1 MTFLQK
7 IFGDPNARTLS
18 KIQPI
23 VDTINSLEESYKAKS
38 DDEIREEITQ
48 IKSDIQEK
56 GTGLDEVLP
65 QVFALVREASRRTL
79 GQRHFDVQL
88 IGGIVLHQG
97 KIAEMRTGEGKTLV
111 ATLPTVLNAL
121 TGRGVHV
128 VTVND
133 YLAKR
138 DAVWMGQIYNFLGL
152 SLGVVTAE
160 GSYLYR
166 EVPAE
171 DKDRDEKGS
180 YEVEAEFLTPVSRK
194 EAYEADITYG
204 TNNEFGFDYLRDNM
218 ATSKSNMVQREYS
231 FAIVDEVDSVLID
244 EARTPL
250 IISMPDTESPALY
263 KTFSSIVPTL
273 KPEVDYTVDEKMRTV
288 NITESGIDKVEKALN
303 ISNIYEEKGIAF
315 VHHLEQA
322 LKAQALFH
330 LDKEYVVKDGEIII
344 VDQFTGRLTPGRRY
358 SEGLHQAIEAKEGV
372 NIQQESKTL
381 ASITLQNYFRMYD
394 KLAGMTGTAVTS
406 AEEFHKVYDL
416 DVVIM
421 PTNREIKRIDLPDVV
436 YKNEKAKFKAIAQKV
451 KEVSQK
457 GQPVLLGTAS
467 IEKSEALGKVFD
479 KFNFK
484 YTILNAKQHEA
495 EGLIIADAGKK
506 GAITIATNMAGRGVD
521 IKLGGANA
529 TEEEKNEILSLGGLY
544 VIGTERHE
552 ARRIDNQLRGRSGR
566 QGEPGIT
573 QFYLSLDDEIM
584 RIFGGERIKS
594 LMERFNFPEDEPI
607 ENMLIAK
614 SIEGAQTKIEGF
626 HFDSRKHLLEY
637 DDVLNKQREIV
648 YRKRRNILMKKTD
661 IKSQTTD
668 LIKESVYKI
677 VSFYTASES
686 TREWDLNAIKED
698 INGLVGSKLDF
709 SSNLEAI
716 RDQEGTMDGK
726 KEAITTN
733 LVQMIEN
740 ILTNRFASVSDEQYQ
755 SIMNS
760 VYIQTLDNLWMDH
773 LEIIDYLKTG
783 IRLRGYAQRDPLI
796 EYKNEA
802 FMLFEKLLTSIQ
814 TNYINTILRV
824 EPTLSTKTVEQP
836 QNILTGEMVT
846 RVGRN
851 DPCPCGSGK
860 KYKKCHGK

>member
-7 IFGDPNARTLS
+7 IFGDPNAKTLS

-23 VDTINSLEESYKAKS
+23 VEQINSLENTYKDKS
-38 DDEIREEITQ
+38 DEDIRAEITRL
-48 IKSDIQEK
+48 KSEVQEK
-56 GTGLDEVLP
+56 GIPLNEVLAP
-65 QVFALVREASRRTL
+65 TFALVREASRRTL

-152 SLGVVTAE
+152 SLGIVTGE
-160 GSYLYR
+160 GAYLYT

-171 DKDRDEKGS
+171 DKERDEKGS
-180 YEVEAEFLTPVSRK
+180 YEVEQEFLIEVSRK
-194 EAYEADITYG
+194 EAYAADITYG

-218 ATSKSNMVQREYS
+218 ATSKESMVQREYY

-250 IISMPDTESPALY
+250 IISAPDVESPALY
-263 KTFSSIVPTL
+263 KTFASLVPTL
-273 KPEVDYTVDEKMRTV
+273 KPEKDYTVDEKMRTV
-288 NITESGIDKVEKALN
+288 NITESGIDKVEKSLN
-303 ISNIYEEKGIAF
+303 ITNIYEEKGLAF

-330 LDKEYVVKDGEIII
+330 LDKEYVVKNGEIII
-344 VDQFTGRLTPGRRY
+344 VDQFTGRMTPGRRY
-358 SEGLHQAIEAKEGV
+358 SEGLHQALEAKEGV
-372 NIQQESKTL
+372 TIQQESKTL
-381 ASITLQNYFRMYD
+381 ATITLQNYFRMYD

-406 AEEFHKVYDL
+406 AEELHKVYKL

-421 PTNREIKRIDLPDVV
+421 PTNKEIKRQDLPDVV
-436 YKNEKAKFKAIAQKV
+436 YKNEKAKFTAIAKKV
-451 KEVSQK
+451 KEVSEL

-467 IEKSEALGKVFD
+467 IEKSEELGKVFD
-479 KFNFK
+479 KFKLK

-529 TEEEKNEILSLGGLY
+529 TEEEKQAVLELGGLY
-544 VIGTERHE
+544 VIGSERHE

-566 QGEPGIT
+566 QGEAGIT

-607 ENMLIAK
+607 ENVLIAK

-637 DDVLNKQREIV
+637 DDVINKQREII
-648 YRKRRNILMKKTD
+648 YKKRRDILLNQID
-661 IKSQTTD
+661 IKLQTSE
-668 LIKESVYKI
+668 LIRENIYKI
-677 VSFYTASES
+677 VSFYTTIES
-686 TREWDLNAIKED
+686 TREWDLKSIGED
-698 INGLVGSKLDF
+698 IQGLIGNTIDF
-709 SSNLEAI
+709 NSTLENI
-716 RDQEGTMDGK
+716 RDQEGTIETK
-726 KEAITTN
+726 KQAIIDT
-733 LVQMIEN
+733 LVQTVEG
-740 ILTNRFASVSDEQYQ
+740 ILAKRFETVTDEQYQ
-755 SIMNS
+755 GVLSS
-760 VYIQTLDNLWMDH
+760 VYIQTIDNLWMEH
-773 LEIIDYLKTG
+773 LEVIDYLKTG

-802 FMLFEKLLTSIQ
+802 FMLFEKLLTSIRD
-814 TNYINTILRV
+814 NYINTILRI
-824 EPTLSTKTVEQP
+824 EPTPQIA
-836 QNILTGEMVT
+836 QNITIPSPMGESVP

-851 DPCPCGSGK
+851 DLCPCGSGK

>member
-7 IFGDPNARTLS
+7 IFGDPNAKTLS

-23 VDTINSLEESYKAKS
+23 VDQINSLENTYKDKS
-38 DDEIREEITQ
+38 DEEIRAEITRL
-48 IKSDIQEK
+48 KSEVQEK
-56 GTGLDEVLP
+56 GIHLDEVLAP
-65 QVFALVREASRRTL
+65 TFALVREASRRTL

-138 DAVWMGQIYNFLGL
+138 DAVWMGQIYHFLGL
-152 SLGVVTAE
+152 SLGIVTGE
-160 GSYLYR
+160 GAYLYT
-166 EVPAE
+166 EVPSE
-171 DKDRDEKGS
+171 DKERDEKGS
-180 YEVEAEFLTPVSRK
+180 YEVGQEFLIKVGRK
-194 EAYEADITYG
+194 EAYAADITYG

-218 ATSKSNMVQREYS
+218 STSEANMVQREYY

-250 IISMPDTESPALY
+250 IISAPDAESPALY
-263 KTFSSIVPTL
+263 KTFASLVPNL
-273 KPEVDYTVDEKMRTV
+273 KPEKDYTVDEKMRTV
-288 NITESGIDKVEKALN
+288 NITESGIDKVEKSLN
-303 ISNIYEEKGIAF
+303 ITNIYEEKGLAF

-344 VDQFTGRLTPGRRY
+344 VDQFTGRMTPGRRY
-358 SEGLHQAIEAKEGV
+358 SEGLHQALEAKEGV
-372 NIQQESKTL
+372 AIQQESKTL
-381 ASITLQNYFRMYD
+381 ATITLQNYFRMYD

-406 AEEFHKVYDL
+406 AEELHKVYKL

-421 PTNREIKRIDLPDVV
+421 PTNKEIKRQDLADVV
-436 YKNEKAKFKAIAQKV
+436 YKNEKAKFTAIAKKV
-451 KEVSQK
+451 KEVSEL

-467 IEKSEALGKVFD
+467 IEKSEELGKVFD
-479 KFNFK
+479 KFKLK

-529 TEEEKNEILSLGGLY
+529 TEEQKQEVLELGGLY
-544 VIGTERHE
+544 VIGSERHE

-566 QGEPGIT
+566 QGEAGIT

-607 ENMLIAK
+607 ENVLIAK

-637 DDVLNKQREIV
+637 DDVINKQREII
-648 YRKRRNILMKKTD
+648 YKKRRDILLNQID
-661 IKSQTTD
+661 IKSQTSE
-668 LIKESVYKI
+668 LIRENIYRI
-677 VSFYTASES
+677 VSFYTTIES
-686 TREWDLNAIKED
+686 TREWDLKSIGED
-698 INGLVGSKLDF
+698 IQGLIGNTIDF
-709 SSNLEAI
+709 NSTLENI
-716 RDQEGTMDGK
+716 RDQEGTIETK
-726 KEAITTN
+726 K
-733 LVQMIEN
+733 QSMIETLVEIIEG
-740 ILTNRFASVSDEQYQ
+740 ILSKRFESVTDEQYQ
-755 SIMNS
+755 GVLNS
-760 VYIQTLDNLWMDH
+760 VYIQTIDNLWMEH
-773 LEIIDYLKTG
+773 LEVIDYLKTG

-802 FMLFEKLLTSIQ
+802 FMLFEKLLTSIRD
-814 TNYINTILRV
+814 NYINTILRI
-824 EPTLSTKTVEQP
+824 EPTPQIA
-836 QNILTGEMVT
+836 QNITVPSPIGESVP

>member
-38 DDEIREEITQ
+38 DEEIRAEITQ
-48 IKSDIQEK
+48 IKTDIQEK
-56 GTGLDEVLP
+56 GTSLDEVLP

-152 SLGVVTAE
+152 SLGIVTAE
-160 GSYLYR
+160 GSYLYK

-171 DKDRDEKGS
+171 DKDRDDKGS
-180 YEVEAEFLTPVSRK
+180 YEVEAEFLTSVSRK

-218 ATSKSNMVQREYS
+218 ATSKANMVQREYY
-231 FAIVDEVDSVLID
+231 FTIVDEVDSVLID

-263 KTFSSIVPTL
+263 KTFASIVPTL
-273 KPEVDYTVDEKMRTV
+273 KPETDYTVDEKMRTV
-288 NITESGIDKVEKALN
+288 NITESGIDKVEKSLN
-303 ISNIYEEKGIAF
+303 INNIYEEKGIAF

-372 NIQQESKTL
+372 AIQQESKTL

-406 AEEFHKVYDL
+406 AEEFHKVYKL

-451 KEVSQK
+451 KETSQK

-479 KFNFK
+479 KLKLK

-544 VIGTERHE
+544 VIGSERHE

-566 QGEPGIT
+566 QGEPGMT

-584 RIFGGERIKS
+584 RIFGGDRIKS

-607 ENMLIAK
+607 ENVLIAK

-637 DDVLNKQREIV
+637 DDVLNKQREII
-648 YRKRRNILMKKTD
+648 YRKRRDIILQKTD
-661 IKSQTTD
+661 LKTHTSD

-677 VSFYTASES
+677 VSFYTAIES
-686 TREWDLNAIKED
+686 PREWDLKAIKED
-698 INGLVGSKLDF
+698 IIGLIGAKIDFGSNIE
-709 SSNLEAI
+709 SI
-716 RDQEGTMDGK
+716 RDQDGTIESK
-726 KEAITTN
+726 REAITEI
-733 LVQMIEN
+733 LVKTIED
-740 ILTNRFASVSDEQYQ
+740 ILSHRFKSVSDEQYQ
-755 SIMNS
+755 SIMGS

-814 TNYINTILRV
+814 NNYINTILRV
-824 EPTLSTKTVEQP
+824 EPTLNTQAIEAQSKLQD
-836 QNILTGEMVT
+836 QNISKA
-846 RVGRN
+846 GRN

>member
-7 IFGDPNARTLS
+7 IFGDPNAKTLS

-23 VDTINSLEESYKAKS
+23 VEQINSLENTYKDKS
-38 DDEIREEITQ
+38 DEEIRVEITRL
-48 IKSDIQEK
+48 KSEVQDK
-56 GTGLDEVLP
+56 GVGLDEVIAP
-65 QVFALVREASRRTL
+65 TFALVREASRRTL

-152 SLGVVTAE
+152 SLGIVTGE
-160 GSYLYR
+160 GAYLYT

-171 DKDRDEKGS
+171 DKERDEKGS
-180 YEVEAEFLTPVSRK
+180 YEVEQEFLIEVSRK
-194 EAYEADITYG
+194 EAYAADITYG

-218 ATSKSNMVQREYS
+218 ATSKESMVQREYY

-250 IISMPDTESPALY
+250 IISAPDVESPALY
-263 KTFSSIVPTL
+263 KTFASLVPTL
-273 KPEVDYTVDEKMRTV
+273 KPEKDYTVDEKMRTV
-288 NITESGIDKVEKALN
+288 NITESGIDKVEKSLN
-303 ISNIYEEKGIAF
+303 ITNIYEEKGLAF

-344 VDQFTGRLTPGRRY
+344 VDQFTGRMTPGRRY
-358 SEGLHQAIEAKEGV
+358 SEGLHQALEAKEGV
-372 NIQQESKTL
+372 AIQQESKTL
-381 ASITLQNYFRMYD
+381 ATITLQNYFRMYD

-406 AEEFHKVYDL
+406 AEELHKVYKL

-421 PTNREIKRIDLPDVV
+421 PTNKEIKRQDLADVV
-436 YKNEKAKFKAIAQKV
+436 YKNEKAKFTAIAKKV
-451 KEVSQK
+451 KEVSEL

-467 IEKSEALGKVFD
+467 IEKSEELGKVFD
-479 KFNFK
+479 KFKLK

-529 TEEEKNEILSLGGLY
+529 TEEQKQEILELGGLY
-544 VIGTERHE
+544 VIGSERHE

-566 QGEPGIT
+566 QGEAGIT

-584 RIFGGERIKS
+584 RIFGGDRIKS

-607 ENMLIAK
+607 ENVLIAK

-637 DDVLNKQREIV
+637 DDVINKQREII
-648 YRKRRNILMKKTD
+648 YKKRRDILLNKID
-661 IKSQTTD
+661 IKSQTSE
-668 LIKESVYKI
+668 LIQENIYKI
-677 VSFYTASES
+677 VSFYTTIES
-686 TREWDLNAIKED
+686 TREWDLKSIVED
-698 INGLVGSKLDF
+698 IQGLIGNTIDF
-709 SSNLEAI
+709 NSTLENI
-716 RDQEGTMDGK
+716 RDQEGTIETK
-726 KEAITTN
+726 K
-733 LVQMIEN
+733 QSMIETLVEIIEG
-740 ILTNRFASVSDEQYQ
+740 ILAKRFESVTDEQYQ
-755 SIMNS
+755 GVLNS
-760 VYIQTLDNLWMDH
+760 VYIQTIDNLWMEH
-773 LEIIDYLKTG
+773 LEVIDYLKTG

-802 FMLFEKLLTSIQ
+802 FMLFEKLLTSIRD
-814 TNYINTILRV
+814 NYINTILRI
-824 EPTLSTKTVEQP
+824 EPTPQIA
-836 QNILTGEMVT
+836 QNIIAPNPMGESLP

-851 DPCPCGSGK
+851 DLCPCGSGK

>member
-38 DDEIREEITQ
+38 DEEIRADITK
-48 IKSDIQEK
+48 IKTDIQEK
-56 GTGLDEVLP
+56 ETSLDEVLP

-152 SLGVVTAE
+152 SLGIVTAE
-160 GSYLYR
+160 GSYLYK

-171 DKDRDEKGS
+171 DKDRDDKGS
-180 YEVEAEFLTPVSRK
+180 YEVEAEFLTSVSRK

-218 ATSKSNMVQREYS
+218 ATSKANMVQREYY
-231 FAIVDEVDSVLID
+231 FTIVDEVDSVLID

-263 KTFSSIVPTL
+263 KTFASIVPTL
-273 KPEVDYTVDEKMRTV
+273 KPETDYTVDEKMRTV
-288 NITESGIDKVEKALN
+288 NITESGIDKVEKSLN
-303 ISNIYEEKGIAF
+303 INNIYEEKGIAF

-372 NIQQESKTL
+372 AIQQESKTL

-406 AEEFHKVYDL
+406 AEEFHKVYKL

-451 KEVSQK
+451 KETSQK

-479 KFNFK
+479 KLKLK

-544 VIGTERHE
+544 VIGSERHE

-566 QGEPGIT
+566 QGEPGMT

-584 RIFGGERIKS
+584 RIFGGDRIKS

-607 ENMLIAK
+607 ENVLIAK

-637 DDVLNKQREIV
+637 DDVLNKQREII
-648 YRKRRNILMKKTD
+648 YRKRRDIILQKTD
-661 IKSQTTD
+661 LKTHTSD

-677 VSFYTASES
+677 VSFYTAIES
-686 TREWDLNAIKED
+686 PREWDLKAIKED
-698 INGLVGSKLDF
+698 IIGLIGAKIDF
-709 SSNLEAI
+709 RSNIENI
-716 RDQEGTMDGK
+716 RDQDGTIESK
-726 KEAITTN
+726 REAITAV
-733 LVQMIEN
+733 LVKTIED
-740 ILTNRFASVSDEQYQ
+740 ILSHRFKSVSDEQYQ
-755 SIMNS
+755 SIMGS

-814 TNYINTILRV
+814 NNYINTILRV
-824 EPTLSTKTVEQP
+824 EPTLNTQAIEAQSKLQD
-836 QNILTGEMVT
+836 QNISKA
-846 RVGRN
+846 GRN

>member
-7 IFGDPNARTLS
+7 IFGDPNSKTLS
-18 KIQPI
+18 KIQPF
-23 VDTINSLEESYKAKS
+23 VDTINSLEETYKAKS
-38 DDEIREEITQ
+38 DKELKSEITQ
-48 IKSDIQEK
+48 IKSDVQEK
-56 GTGLDEVLP
+56 GTNLDEVLP
-65 QVFALVREASRRTL
+65 QVFAIVREASRRTL

-152 SLGVVTAE
+152 SLGIVTGE
-160 GSYLYR
+160 GSYLYK
-166 EVPAE
+166 EVPEE
-171 DKDRDEKGS
+171 DKERDEKGS
-180 YEVEAEFLTPVSRK
+180 YEVEAEFLTSVSRK

-218 ATSKSNMVQREYS
+218 ATSKDRMVQREYYFS
-231 FAIVDEVDSVLID
+231 IVDEVDSVLID

-263 KTFSSIVPTL
+263 KTFASIIPTL
-273 KPEVDYTVDEKMRTV
+273 KAETDYTVDEKMRTV

-303 ISNIYEEKGIAF
+303 INNIYEEKGIAF

-372 NIQQESKTL
+372 TVQQESKTL

-421 PTNREIKRIDLPDVV
+421 PTNREIKRIDLADVV

-451 KEVSQK
+451 KELSQK

-467 IEKSEALGKVFD
+467 IEKSEALGQVFD
-479 KFNFK
+479 KFGLQ

-521 IKLGGANA
+521 IKLGGATA
-529 TEEEKNEILSLGGLY
+529 TEEEKQEILELGGLY
-544 VIGTERHE
+544 VIGSERHE

-566 QGEPGIT
+566 QGEIGTT

-584 RIFGGERIKS
+584 RIFGGERIKA

-607 ENMLIAK
+607 ENVLIAK

-648 YRKRRNILMKKTD
+648 YRKRRDILLQKID
-661 IKSQTTD
+661 LQEQTTD
-668 LIKESVYKI
+668 LIKENVYKV
-677 VSFYTASES
+677 VSFYTTSES
-686 TREWDLNAIKED
+686 TREWDLKAIKED
-698 INGLVGSKLDF
+698 INGLIGSKLDF
-709 SSNLEAI
+709 GNNLENI
-716 RDQEGTMDGK
+716 RDQEGTIDSK
-726 KEAITTN
+726 KEAITDY
-733 LVQMIEN
+733 LVKTIED
-740 ILTNRFASVSDEQYQ
+740 ILQNRFSSISEEQLQ
-755 SIMNS
+755 AIMNS

-802 FMLFEKLLTSIQ
+802 FMLFEKLLSSIQ

-824 EPTLSTKTVEQP
+824 EPTLNTQLEQP
-836 QNILTGEMVT
+836 QNMISGETIT

>member
-7 IFGDPNARTLS
+7 IFGDPNAKTLS

-23 VDTINSLEESYKAKS
+23 VEQINALENTYKDKS
-38 DDEIREEITQ
+38 DEDIRAEITRL
-48 IKSDIQEK
+48 KSKVQDK
-56 GTGLDEVLP
+56 GISLDEVLAP
-65 QVFALVREASRRTL
+65 TFALVREASRRTL

-152 SLGVVTAE
+152 SLGIVTGE
-160 GSYLYR
+160 GAYLYT
-166 EVPAE
+166 EFPAE
-171 DKDRDEKGS
+171 DKERDEKGS
-180 YEVEAEFLTPVSRK
+180 YEVEQEFLIEVSRK
-194 EAYEADITYG
+194 EAYAADITYG

-218 ATSKSNMVQREYS
+218 ATSKESMVQREYY

-250 IISMPDTESPALY
+250 IISAPDVESPALY
-263 KTFSSIVPTL
+263 KTFASLVPTL
-273 KPEVDYTVDEKMRTV
+273 KPEKDYTVDEKMRTV
-288 NITESGIDKVEKALN
+288 NITESGIDKVEKSLN
-303 ISNIYEEKGIAF
+303 ITNIYEEKGLAF

-330 LDKEYVVKDGEIII
+330 LDKEYVVKNGEIII
-344 VDQFTGRLTPGRRY
+344 VDQFTGRMTPGRRY
-358 SEGLHQAIEAKEGV
+358 SEGLHQALEAKEGV
-372 NIQQESKTL
+372 TIQQESKTL
-381 ASITLQNYFRMYD
+381 ATITLQNYFRMYD

-406 AEEFHKVYDL
+406 AEELHKVYKL

-421 PTNREIKRIDLPDVV
+421 PTNKEIKRQDLPDVV
-436 YKNEKAKFKAIAQKV
+436 YKNEKAKFTAIAKKV
-451 KEVSQK
+451 KEVSEL

-467 IEKSEALGKVFD
+467 IEKSEELGKVFD
-479 KFNFK
+479 KFKLK

-529 TEEEKNEILSLGGLY
+529 TEEEKQAVLELGGLY
-544 VIGTERHE
+544 VIGSERHE

-566 QGEPGIT
+566 QGEAGIT

-607 ENMLIAK
+607 ENVLIAK

-637 DDVLNKQREIV
+637 DDVINKQREII
-648 YRKRRNILMKKTD
+648 YKKRRDILLNQID
-661 IKSQTTD
+661 IKLQTSE
-668 LIKESVYKI
+668 LIRENIYKI
-677 VSFYTASES
+677 VSFYTTIES
-686 TREWDLNAIKED
+686 TREWDLKSIGED
-698 INGLVGSKLDF
+698 IQGLIGNTIDF
-709 SSNLEAI
+709 NSTLENI
-716 RDQEGTMDGK
+716 RDQEGTIETK
-726 KEAITTN
+726 KQAIIDT
-733 LVQMIEN
+733 LVQTVEG
-740 ILTNRFASVSDEQYQ
+740 ILAKRFETVTDEQYQ
-755 SIMNS
+755 GVLSS
-760 VYIQTLDNLWMDH
+760 VYIQTIDNLWMEH
-773 LEIIDYLKTG
+773 LEVIDYLKTG

-802 FMLFEKLLTSIQ
+802 FMLFEKLLTSIRD
-814 TNYINTILRV
+814 NYINTILRI
-824 EPTLSTKTVEQP
+824 EPTPQIA
-836 QNILTGEMVT
+836 QNITIPSPMGESVP

-851 DPCPCGSGK
+851 DLCPCGSGK

>member
-7 IFGDPNARTLS
+7 IFGDPNAKTLS

-23 VDTINSLEESYKAKS
+23 VDNINSLEDNYKSKS
-38 DDEIREEITQ
+38 DDEIRSEISK
-48 IKSDIQEK
+48 IKLDIQENS
-56 GTGLDEVLP
+56 TSLDEVLP

-152 SLGVVTAE
+152 SLGIVTAE
-160 GSYLYR
+160 GAYLYQ

-171 DKDRDEKGS
+171 DKERDEKGS
-180 YEVEAEFLTPVSRK
+180 YEIESDFLISVTRK

-218 ATSKSNMVQREYS
+218 ANSKANMVQREYY

-250 IISMPDTESPALY
+250 IISVPDTESPALY
-263 KTFSSIVPTL
+263 KTFASIVPTL
-273 KPEVDYTVDEKMRTV
+273 KPETDYTVDEKMRTV
-288 NITESGIDKVEKALN
+288 NITESGIDKVEKSLN
-303 ISNIYEEKGIAF
+303 ITNIYEEKGIAF

-330 LDKEYVVKDGEIII
+330 IDKEYVVKDGEIII

-372 NIQQESKTL
+372 EIQQESKTL

-406 AEEFHKVYDL
+406 AEEFHKVYNL

-451 KEVSQK
+451 KETSQK

-479 KFNFK
+479 RFGLK

-529 TEEEKNEILSLGGLY
+529 TEEEKNEILNLGGLY
-544 VIGTERHE
+544 VIGSERHE

-584 RIFGGERIKS
+584 RIFGGDRIKS

-607 ENMLIAK
+607 ENVLIAK

-637 DDVLNKQREIV
+637 DDVLNKQREII
-648 YRKRRNILMKKTD
+648 YRKRKDVLLKNIDLKA
-661 IKSQTTD
+661 QTSD
-668 LIKESVYKI
+668 LIKENIYKI
-677 VSFYTASES
+677 VSFYTTIES
-686 TREWDLNAIKED
+686 PREWNLKSIKED
-698 INGLVGSKLDF
+698 IIGLIGVKIDF
-709 SSNLEAI
+709 ASSLENL
-716 RDQEGTMDGK
+716 RDQDGTIDSK
-726 KEAITTN
+726 KEAITEF
-733 LVQMIEN
+733 LVKTIED
-740 ILTNRFASVSDEQYQ
+740 ILANRFNSVSDEQY
-755 SIMNS
+755 SDIMAS
-760 VYIQTLDNLWMDH
+760 VYIQTLDSLWMDH

-783 IRLRGYAQRDPLI
+783 IRLRGYAQRDPLV

-824 EPTLSTKTVEQP
+824 EPTLNVQKAEAQAVLNNSSLQ
-836 QNILTGEMVT
+836 

>member
-7 IFGDPNARTLS
+7 IFGDPNAKTLS

-23 VDTINSLEESYKAKS
+23 VEQINSLENTYKDKS
-38 DDEIREEITQ
+38 DEDIRAEITRL
-48 IKSDIQEK
+48 KSEVQEK
-56 GTGLDEVLP
+56 GIPLNEVLAP
-65 QVFALVREASRRTL
+65 TFALVREASRRTL

-138 DAVWMGQIYNFLGL
+138 DAVWMGQIYHFLGL
-152 SLGVVTAE
+152 SLGIVTGE
-160 GSYLYR
+160 GAYLYT
-166 EVPAE
+166 EVPSE
-171 DKDRDEKGS
+171 DKERDEKGS
-180 YEVEAEFLTPVSRK
+180 YEVEQEFLIEVSRK
-194 EAYEADITYG
+194 EAYAADITYG

-218 ATSKSNMVQREYS
+218 ATSKESMVQREYY

-250 IISMPDTESPALY
+250 IISAPDAESPALY
-263 KTFSSIVPTL
+263 KTFAGIVPTL
-273 KPEVDYTVDEKMRTV
+273 KPEKDYTVDEKMRTV
-288 NITESGIDKVEKALN
+288 NITESGIDKVEKSLN
-303 ISNIYEEKGIAF
+303 ITNIYEEKGLAF

-330 LDKEYVVKDGEIII
+330 LDKEYVVKNGEIII
-344 VDQFTGRLTPGRRY
+344 VDQFTGRMTPGRRY
-358 SEGLHQAIEAKEGV
+358 SEGLHQALEAKEGV
-372 NIQQESKTL
+372 TIQQESKTL
-381 ASITLQNYFRMYD
+381 ATITLQNYFRMYD

-406 AEEFHKVYDL
+406 AEELHKVYNL

-421 PTNREIKRIDLPDVV
+421 PTNKEIKRQDLADVV
-436 YKNEKAKFKAIAQKV
+436 YKNEKAKFTAIAKKV
-451 KEVSQK
+451 KEVSEL

-467 IEKSEALGKVFD
+467 IEKSEELGKIFD
-479 KFNFK
+479 KFKLK

-529 TEEEKNEILSLGGLY
+529 TEEQKQEILELGGLY
-544 VIGTERHE
+544 VIGSERHE

-566 QGEPGIT
+566 QGEAGIT

-584 RIFGGERIKS
+584 RIFGGDRIKS

-607 ENMLIAK
+607 ENVLIAK

-637 DDVLNKQREIV
+637 DDVINKQREII
-648 YRKRRNILMKKTD
+648 YKKRRDILLNQID
-661 IKSQTTD
+661 IKSQTAE
-668 LIKESVYKI
+668 LIRENIYKI
-677 VSFYTASES
+677 VSFYTTIES
-686 TREWDLNAIKED
+686 TREWDLKSIVED
-698 INGLVGSKLDF
+698 IQGLIGNTIDF
-709 SSNLEAI
+709 NSTLENI
-716 RDQEGTMDGK
+716 RDQEGSIETK
-726 KEAITTN
+726 K
-733 LVQMIEN
+733 QSMIETLVEIIEG
-740 ILTNRFASVSDEQYQ
+740 ILAKRFESVTDEQYQ
-755 SIMNS
+755 GVLNS
-760 VYIQTLDNLWMDH
+760 VYIQTIDNLWMEH
-773 LEIIDYLKTG
+773 LEVIDYLKTG

-802 FMLFEKLLTSIQ
+802 FMLFEKLLTSIRD
-814 TNYINTILRV
+814 NYINTILRI
-824 EPTLSTKTVEQP
+824 EPTPQIA
-836 QNILTGEMVT
+836 QNIIAPNPMGESLP

-851 DPCPCGSGK
+851 DLCPCGSGK

>member
-7 IFGDPNARTLS
+7 IFGDPNAKTLS

-23 VDTINSLEESYKAKS
+23 VDQINSLENSYKDKS
-38 DDEIREEITQ
+38 DEDIRAEITRL
-48 IKSDIQEK
+48 KSEVQDK
-56 GTGLDEVLP
+56 GIHLDEVLAP
-65 QVFALVREASRRTL
+65 TFALVREASRRTL

-138 DAVWMGQIYNFLGL
+138 DAVWMGQIYHFLGL
-152 SLGVVTAE
+152 SLGIVTGE
-160 GSYLYR
+160 GAYLYT

-171 DKDRDEKGS
+171 DKERDEKGS
-180 YEVEAEFLTPVSRK
+180 YEVEQEFLIEVSRK
-194 EAYEADITYG
+194 EAYAADITYG

-218 ATSKSNMVQREYS
+218 AISKESMVQREYY

-250 IISMPDTESPALY
+250 IISAPDVESPALY
-263 KTFSSIVPTL
+263 KTFASLVPTL
-273 KPEVDYTVDEKMRTV
+273 KPEKDYTVDEKMRTV
-288 NITESGIDKVEKALN
+288 NITESGIDKVEKSLN
-303 ISNIYEEKGIAF
+303 ITNIYEEKGLAF

-344 VDQFTGRLTPGRRY
+344 VDQFTGRMTPGRRY
-358 SEGLHQAIEAKEGV
+358 SEGLHQALEAKEGV
-372 NIQQESKTL
+372 TIQQESKTL
-381 ASITLQNYFRMYD
+381 ATITLQNYFRMYD

-406 AEEFHKVYDL
+406 AEELHKVYKL

-421 PTNREIKRIDLPDVV
+421 PTNKEIKRQDLADVV
-436 YKNEKAKFKAIAQKV
+436 YKNEKAKFTAIAKKV
-451 KEVSQK
+451 KEVSEL

-467 IEKSEALGKVFD
+467 IEKSEELGRVFD
-479 KFNFK
+479 KFKLK

-495 EGLIIADAGKK
+495 EGLIIADAGKR

-529 TEEEKNEILSLGGLY
+529 TEEQKQEILEFGGLY
-544 VIGTERHE
+544 VIGSERHE

-566 QGEPGIT
+566 QGEAGIT

-584 RIFGGERIKS
+584 RIFGGDRIKS

-607 ENMLIAK
+607 ENVLIAK

-637 DDVLNKQREIV
+637 DDVINKQRGII
-648 YRKRRNILMKKTD
+648 YKKRRDILLNQID
-661 IKSQTTD
+661 IKSQTSE
-668 LIKESVYKI
+668 LIRENIYKI
-677 VSFYTASES
+677 VSFYTTIES
-686 TREWDLNAIKED
+686 TREWDLNAIVED
-698 INGLVGSKLDF
+698 IQGLIGNTIDF
-709 SSNLEAI
+709 NSTLENI
-716 RDQEGTMDGK
+716 RDQEGTIETK
-726 KEAITTN
+726 KQSIIDT
-733 LVQMIEN
+733 LVQTVEG
-740 ILTNRFASVSDEQYQ
+740 ILAKRFETVSDEQYQ
-755 SIMNS
+755 GVLSS
-760 VYIQTLDNLWMDH
+760 VYIQTIDNLWMEH
-773 LEIIDYLKTG
+773 LEVIDYLKTG

-802 FMLFEKLLTSIQ
+802 FMLFEKLLTSIRD
-814 TNYINTILRV
+814 NYINTILRI
-824 EPTLSTKTVEQP
+824 EPTP
-836 QNILTGEMVT
+836 QIAQNMPIPSPMGESVP

-851 DPCPCGSGK
+851 DICPCGSGK

>member
-7 IFGDPNARTLS
+7 IFGDLNAKTLS

-23 VDTINSLEESYKAKS
+23 VEQINSLENSYKDKS
-38 DDEIREEITQ
+38 DEDIRAEITRL
-48 IKSDIQEK
+48 KSEVQEK
-56 GTGLDEVLP
+56 GVGLDEVLAP
-65 QVFALVREASRRTL
+65 TFALVREASRRTL

-152 SLGVVTAE
+152 SLGIVTGE
-160 GSYLYR
+160 GAYLYT
-166 EVPAE
+166 EVPSE
-171 DKDRDEKGS
+171 DKERDEKGS
-180 YEVEAEFLTPVSRK
+180 YEVEQEFLIKVSRK
-194 EAYEADITYG
+194 EAYAADITYG

-218 ATSKSNMVQREYS
+218 ATSKESMVQREYY

-250 IISMPDTESPALY
+250 IISAPDVESPALY
-263 KTFSSIVPTL
+263 KTFASLVPTL
-273 KPEVDYTVDEKMRTV
+273 KPEKDYTVDEKMRTV
-288 NITESGIDKVEKALN
+288 NITESGIDKVEKSLN
-303 ISNIYEEKGIAF
+303 ITNIYEEKGLAF

-344 VDQFTGRLTPGRRY
+344 VDQFTGRMTPGRRY
-358 SEGLHQAIEAKEGV
+358 SEGLHQALEAKEGV
-372 NIQQESKTL
+372 AIQQESKTL
-381 ASITLQNYFRMYD
+381 ATITLQNYFRMYD

-406 AEEFHKVYDL
+406 AEELHKVYNL

-421 PTNREIKRIDLPDVV
+421 PTNKEIKRQDLADVV
-436 YKNEKAKFKAIAQKV
+436 YKNEKAKFTAIAKKV
-451 KEVSQK
+451 KEVSEL

-467 IEKSEALGKVFD
+467 IEKSEELGKVFD
-479 KFNFK
+479 KFKLK

-529 TEEEKNEILSLGGLY
+529 TEEEKQAVLELGGLY
-544 VIGTERHE
+544 VIGSERHE

-566 QGEPGIT
+566 QGEAGIT

-584 RIFGGERIKS
+584 RIFGGDRIKS

-607 ENMLIAK
+607 ENVLIAK

-637 DDVLNKQREIV
+637 DDVINKQREII
-648 YRKRRNILMKKTD
+648 YKKRRDILLNQID
-661 IKSQTTD
+661 IKSQTAE
-668 LIKESVYKI
+668 LIRENIYKI
-677 VSFYTASES
+677 VSFYTTIES
-686 TREWDLNAIKED
+686 TREWDLKSIVED
-698 INGLVGSKLDF
+698 IQGLIGNTIDF
-709 SSNLEAI
+709 NSTLENI
-716 RDQEGTMDGK
+716 RDQEGSIETK
-726 KEAITTN
+726 KQAIIDT
-733 LVQMIEN
+733 LVQTVEG
-740 ILTNRFASVSDEQYQ
+740 ILAKRFESVTDDQYQ
-755 SIMNS
+755 GVLSS
-760 VYIQTLDNLWMDH
+760 VYIQTIDNLWMEH
-773 LEIIDYLKTG
+773 LEVIDYLKTG

-802 FMLFEKLLTSIQ
+802 FMLFEKLLTSIRD
-814 TNYINTILRV
+814 NYINTILRI
-824 EPTLSTKTVEQP
+824 EPTPQIA
-836 QNILTGEMVT
+836 QNIIAPNPMGESLP

-851 DPCPCGSGK
+851 DLCPCGSGK

>member
-7 IFGDPNARTLS
+7 IFGDPNSKTLS

-23 VDTINSLEESYKAKS
+23 VDNINSLEESYKSKS
-38 DDEIREEITQ
+38 DDEIRAEITQ

-56 GTGLDEVLP
+56 GIGLDEFLP

-152 SLGVVTAE
+152 SLGIVTAE
-160 GSYLYR
+160 GAYLYN
-166 EVPAE
+166 EVQAE
-171 DKDRDEKGS
+171 DKERDEKGS
-180 YEVEAEFLTPVSRK
+180 YEIESEFLLSVTRK

-218 ATSKSNMVQREYS
+218 ATSKANMVQREYY

-263 KTFSSIVPTL
+263 KTFAYIVPTL
-273 KPEVDYTVDEKMRTV
+273 KPDTDYTVDEKMRTV
-288 NITESGIDKVEKALN
+288 NITESGIDKVEKSLN
-303 ISNIYEEKGIAF
+303 ITNIYEEKGIAF

-372 NIQQESKTL
+372 EVQQESKTL

-406 AEEFHKVYDL
+406 AEEFHKVYNL

-451 KEVSQK
+451 KETSQK

-479 KFNFK
+479 KFGLK

-529 TEEEKNEILSLGGLY
+529 TEDEKNEILNLGGLY
-544 VIGTERHE
+544 VIGSERHE

-566 QGEPGIT
+566 QGEPGMT

-584 RIFGGERIKS
+584 RIFGGDRIKS

-607 ENMLIAK
+607 ENVLIAK

-637 DDVLNKQREIV
+637 DDVLNKQREII
-648 YRKRRNILMKKTD
+648 YRKRREVMLRNTD
-661 IKSQTTD
+661 LKSQTSD
-668 LIKESVYKI
+668 LVRENIYKI
-677 VSFYTASES
+677 VSFYTTIES
-686 TREWDLNAIKED
+686 PREWDLKSIKED
-698 INGLVGSKLDF
+698 VIGLIGVKIDF
-709 SSNLEAI
+709 ASSLENL
-716 RDQEGTMDGK
+716 RDQDGTIDSK
-726 KEAITTN
+726 KEAITEF
-733 LVQMIEN
+733 LVKTIED
-740 ILTNRFASVSDEQYQ
+740 ILASRFNSVSDEQY
-755 SIMNS
+755 SDIMAS
-760 VYIQTLDNLWMDH
+760 VYIQTLDSLWMDH

-783 IRLRGYAQRDPLI
+783 IRLRGYAQRDPLV

-824 EPTLSTKTVEQP
+824 EPTLNVQKAEAQAVLNNSPVQ
-836 QNILTGEMVT
+836 

-851 DPCPCGSGK
+851 DACPCGSGK

>member
-7 IFGDPNARTLS
+7 IFGDPNAKTLS

-23 VDTINSLEESYKAKS
+23 VDQINSLENTYKDKS
-38 DDEIREEITQ
+38 DEEIRAEITRL
-48 IKSDIQEK
+48 KSEVQDK
-56 GTGLDEVLP
+56 GIHLDEVLAP
-65 QVFALVREASRRTL
+65 TFALVREASRRTL

-152 SLGVVTAE
+152 SLGIVTGE
-160 GSYLYR
+160 GAYLYT

-171 DKDRDEKGS
+171 DKERDEKGS
-180 YEVEAEFLTPVSRK
+180 YEVEQEFLIEVSRK
-194 EAYEADITYG
+194 EAYAADITYG

-218 ATSKSNMVQREYS
+218 ATSKESMVQREYY

-250 IISMPDTESPALY
+250 IISAPDVESPALY
-263 KTFSSIVPTL
+263 KTFASLVPTL
-273 KPEVDYTVDEKMRTV
+273 KPEKDYTVDEKMRTV
-288 NITESGIDKVEKALN
+288 NITESGIDKVEKSLN
-303 ISNIYEEKGIAF
+303 ITNIYEEKGLAF

-344 VDQFTGRLTPGRRY
+344 VDQFTGRMTPGRRY
-358 SEGLHQAIEAKEGV
+358 SEGLHQALEAKEGV
-372 NIQQESKTL
+372 TIQQESKTL
-381 ASITLQNYFRMYD
+381 ATITLQNYFRMYD

-406 AEEFHKVYDL
+406 AEELHKVYNL

-421 PTNREIKRIDLPDVV
+421 PTNKEIKRQDLADVV
-436 YKNEKAKFKAIAQKV
+436 YKNEKAKFTAIAKKV
-451 KEVSQK
+451 KEVSEL

-467 IEKSEALGKVFD
+467 IEKSEELGKVFD
-479 KFNFK
+479 KFKLK

-495 EGLIIADAGKK
+495 EGLIIADAGKR

-529 TEEEKNEILSLGGLY
+529 TEEEKQAVLELGGLY
-544 VIGTERHE
+544 VIGSERHE

-566 QGEPGIT
+566 QGEAGIT

-607 ENMLIAK
+607 ENVLIAK

-637 DDVLNKQREIV
+637 DDVINKQREII
-648 YRKRRNILMKKTD
+648 YKKRRDILLNQID
-661 IKSQTTD
+661 IKSQTAE
-668 LIKESVYKI
+668 LIRENIYKI
-677 VSFYTASES
+677 VSFYTTIES
-686 TREWDLNAIKED
+686 TREWDLNSIVED
-698 INGLVGSKLDF
+698 IQGLIGNTIDF
-709 SSNLEAI
+709 NSTLENI
-716 RDQEGTMDGK
+716 RDQEGTIETK
-726 KEAITTN
+726 KQAIIDT
-733 LVQMIEN
+733 LVNTIES
-740 ILTNRFASVSDEQYQ
+740 ILSKRFESVSDEQYQ
-755 SIMNS
+755 GVLNS
-760 VYIQTLDNLWMDH
+760 VYIQTIDNLWMEH
-773 LEIIDYLKTG
+773 LEVIDYLKTG

-802 FMLFEKLLTSIQ
+802 FMLFEKLLTSIRD
-814 TNYINTILRV
+814 NYINTILRI
-824 EPTLSTKTVEQP
+824 EPTPQIA
-836 QNILTGEMVT
+836 QNIIAPNPMGESVP

-851 DPCPCGSGK
+851 DICPCGSGK

>member
-7 IFGDPNARTLS
+7 IFGDPNSKTLS
-18 KIQPI
+18 KIQPF
-23 VDTINSLEESYKAKS
+23 VDTINSLEETYKAKS
-38 DDEIREEITQ
+38 DEELKSEISQ
-48 IKSDIQEK
+48 IKLDIQER
-56 GTGLDEVLP
+56 GTSLDEVLP
-65 QVFALVREASRRTL
+65 QVFAIVREASRRTL

-152 SLGVVTAE
+152 SLGIVTGE
-160 GSYLYR
+160 GSYLYK
-166 EVPAE
+166 EVPEE
-171 DKDRDEKGS
+171 DRERDEKGS
-180 YEVEAEFLTPVSRK
+180 YEVEAEFLTSVTRK

-218 ATSKSNMVQREYS
+218 ATSKDRMVQREYYFS
-231 FAIVDEVDSVLID
+231 IVDEVDSVLID

-263 KTFSSIVPTL
+263 KTFASIIPTL
-273 KPEVDYTVDEKMRTV
+273 KAETDYTVDEKMRTV

-303 ISNIYEEKGIAF
+303 INNIYEEKGIAF

-372 NIQQESKTL
+372 TVQQESKTL

-421 PTNREIKRIDLPDVV
+421 PTNREIKRIDLADVV

-451 KEVSQK
+451 KELSQQ

-467 IEKSEALGKVFD
+467 IEKSEALGQVFD
-479 KFNFK
+479 KFGLK

-521 IKLGGANA
+521 IKLGGAAA
-529 TEEEKNEILSLGGLY
+529 TEEEKQEILELGGLY
-544 VIGTERHE
+544 VIGSERHE

-566 QGEPGIT
+566 QGEIGTT

-584 RIFGGERIKS
+584 RIFGGERIKG

-607 ENMLIAK
+607 ENVLIAK

-648 YRKRRNILMKKTD
+648 YRKRRDILLQKID
-661 IKSQTTD
+661 LQEQTTD
-668 LIKESVYKI
+668 LIKENVYKV
-677 VSFYTASES
+677 VSFYTTSES
-686 TREWDLNAIKED
+686 TREWDLKAIKED
-698 INGLVGSKLDF
+698 INGLIGSKLDF
-709 SSNLEAI
+709 GNNLENI
-716 RDQEGTMDGK
+716 RDQEGTIDSK
-726 KEAITTN
+726 KEAITDY
-733 LVQMIEN
+733 LVKTIED
-740 ILTNRFASVSDEQYQ
+740 ILQNRFSSISEEQLQ
-755 SIMNS
+755 AIMNS

-824 EPTLSTKTVEQP
+824 EPTLNTQVEQP
-836 QNILTGEMVT
+836 QNMISGETIT

>member
-38 DDEIREEITQ
+38 DDEIRAEITQ
-48 IKSDIQEK
+48 IKSGVQEN
-56 GTGLDEVLP
+56 GTSLDEVLP

-152 SLGVVTAE
+152 SLGIVTAE

-218 ATSKSNMVQREYS
+218 ATSKANMVQREYY

-250 IISMPDTESPALY
+250 IISMPDTESPTLY

-824 EPTLSTKTVEQP
+824 EPTLSTKPLEQP
-836 QNILTGEMVT
+836 QNMLTGETVI

>member
-38 DDEIREEITQ
+38 DDEIRAEIAQ
-48 IKSDIQEK
+48 IKSDIQEN
-56 GTGLDEVLP
+56 GTALDEVLP

-121 TGRGVHV
+121 NGRGVHV

-152 SLGVVTAE
+152 SLGIVTAE

-171 DKDRDEKGS
+171 DKERDEKGS
-180 YEVEAEFLTPVSRK
+180 YEVEAEFLTLVSRK
-194 EAYEADITYG
+194 EAYDADITYG

-218 ATSKSNMVQREYS
+218 ATSKANMVQREYY

-250 IISMPDTESPALY
+250 IISMPDTDSPALY
-263 KTFSSIVPTL
+263 KTFASIVPTL
-273 KPEVDYTVDEKMRTV
+273 QPETDYTVDEKMRTV
-288 NITESGIDKVEKALN
+288 NITESGIDKVEKSLN
-303 ISNIYEEKGIAF
+303 INNIYEEKGIAF

-372 NIQQESKTL
+372 TIQQESKTL

-421 PTNREIKRIDLPDVV
+421 PTNREIKRIDLADVV

-451 KEVSQK
+451 KEVSQQ

-529 TEEEKNEILSLGGLY
+529 TEDEKNEILNLGGLY

-584 RIFGGERIKS
+584 RIFGGEKIKS

-648 YRKRRNILMKKTD
+648 YRKRRDILMQKTD
-661 IKSQTTD
+661 IKSQTSD

-677 VSFYTASES
+677 VSFYTANES
-686 TREWDLNAIKED
+686 TREWDLKAIKED

-709 SSNLEAI
+709 SSNLEGI
-716 RDQEGTMDGK
+716 RDQDGSIDNK
-726 KEAITTN
+726 KEAITNN

-740 ILTNRFASVSDEQYQ
+740 ILSNRFASVSDEQYQ
-755 SIMNS
+755 AIMNS

-814 TNYINTILRV
+814 TNYINTVLRV
-824 EPTLSTKTVEQP
+824 EPTLSTKPLEQP
-836 QNILTGEMVT
+836 QNMLTGETVN

>member
-1 MTFLQK
+1 
-7 IFGDPNARTLS
+7 
-18 KIQPI
+18 
-23 VDTINSLEESYKAKS
+23 
-38 DDEIREEITQ
+38 
-48 IKSDIQEK
+48 
-56 GTGLDEVLP
+56 
-65 QVFALVREASRRTL
+65 
-79 GQRHFDVQL
+79 
-88 IGGIVLHQG
+88 
-97 KIAEMRTGEGKTLV
+97 
-111 ATLPTVLNAL
+111 
-121 TGRGVHV
+121 
-128 VTVND
+128 
-133 YLAKR
+133 
-138 DAVWMGQIYNFLGL
+138 LGL
-152 SLGVVTAE
+152 SLGIVSAE

-166 EVPAE
+166 EVPEE
-171 DKDRDEKGS
+171 DRERDEKGS
-180 YEVEAEFLTPVSRK
+180 YEVEAEFLSSASRK

-218 ATSKSNMVQREYS
+218 ATSKSNMVQREYY

-250 IISMPDTESPALY
+250 IISMPDTDSPALY
-263 KTFSSIVPTL
+263 KTFASIVPTL
-273 KPEVDYTVDEKMRTV
+273 QPETDYTVDEKMRTV
-288 NITESGIDKVEKALN
+288 NITEFGIDKVEKALN

-372 NIQQESKTL
+372 MIQQESKTL

-421 PTNREIKRIDLPDVV
+421 PTNIKIKRIDLADVI
-436 YKNEKAKFKAIAQKV
+436 YKNEKAKFTAIAKKI
-451 KEVSQK
+451 KEVSQQ

-479 KFNFK
+479 KFGLK

-529 TEEEKNEILSLGGLY
+529 TDEEKNEILSLGGLY

-552 ARRIDNQLRGRSGR
+552 AIDNQLRGRSGR
-566 QGEPGIT
+566 QGEHGVT

-584 RIFGGERIKS
+584 RIFGGEKIKS
-594 LMERFNFPEDEPI
+594 LMDRFNFPEDEPI
-607 ENMLIAK
+607 ENVLIAK

-637 DDVLNKQREIV
+637 DDVLNKQRGIV
-648 YRKRRNILMKKTD
+648 YRKRQDILMEKTD
-661 IKSQTTD
+661 IQSQTTE

-677 VSFYTASES
+677 VSFYTANES
-686 TREWDLNAIKED
+686 VREWDLKAIKED
-698 INGLVGSKLDF
+698 INGLIGSKLDF
-709 SSNLEAI
+709 ATNLEQI
-716 RDQEGTMDGK
+716 KDQEGIVDKK
-726 KEAITTN
+726 KEDITDY
-733 LVQMIEN
+733 LVKTIKD
-740 ILTNRFASVSDEQYQ
+740 ILQKRFSSISEEQYQ

-814 TNYINTILRV
+814 TNYINTILRI
-824 EPTLSTKTVEQP
+824 EPNPQIA
-836 QNILTGEMVT
+836 QNIVSPSPMGESVP

>member
-23 VDTINSLEESYKAKS
+23 VDNINVLEEAYKAKS
-38 DDEIREEITQ
+38 DDEIRAEIAQ

-56 GTGLDEVLP
+56 GTTVDEVLP

-171 DKDRDEKGS
+171 DKERDEKGS
-180 YEVEAEFLTPVSRK
+180 YEVEAEFLTSVSRK
-194 EAYEADITYG
+194 ESYEADITYG

-218 ATSKSNMVQREYS
+218 ATSKANMVQREYYFS
-231 FAIVDEVDSVLID
+231 IVDEVDSVLID

-250 IISMPDTESPALY
+250 IISMPDTDSPALY
-263 KTFSSIVPTL
+263 KTFASIIPTL
-273 KPEVDYTVDEKMRTV
+273 KQDTDYTVDEKMRTV
-288 NITESGIDKVEKALN
+288 NITESGIDKVEKSLN
-303 ISNIYEEKGIAF
+303 INNIYEEKGIVF

-330 LDKEYVVKDGEIII
+330 IDKEYVVKNGEIII

-372 NIQQESKTL
+372 TIQQESKTL

-421 PTNREIKRIDLPDVV
+421 PTNREINRIDLADVV
-436 YKNEKAKFKAIAQKV
+436 YKNEKSKFTAIAKKV
-451 KEVSQK
+451 KEVSEL

-467 IEKSEALGKVFD
+467 IEKSEDLGKVFD
-479 KFNFK
+479 KFGLK

-529 TEEEKNEILSLGGLY
+529 TEEEKQAVLELGGLY
-544 VIGTERHE
+544 VIGSERHE

-566 QGEPGIT
+566 QGEIGVT

-584 RIFGGERIKS
+584 RIFGGDRIKS
-594 LMERFNFPEDEPI
+594 LMERFNFPDDEPI
-607 ENMLIAK
+607 ENVLIAK

-648 YRKRRNILMKKTD
+648 YRKRRDILLQKID
-661 IKSQTTD
+661 LQEQTSD
-668 LIKESVYKI
+668 LIKENVYKI
-677 VSFYTASES
+677 VSFYTSSES
-686 TREWDLNAIKED
+686 TREWDLKAIKED
-698 INGLVGSKLDF
+698 INGLIGSKLDF
-709 SSNLEAI
+709 STNLENI
-716 RDQEGTMDGK
+716 RDQEGLIDSK
-726 KEAITTN
+726 KEAITDN
-733 LVQMIEN
+733 LVKTITD
-740 ILTNRFASVSDEQYQ
+740 ILKHRFSSISEEQRQ
-755 SIMNS
+755 AIMGS
-760 VYIQTLDNLWMDH
+760 VYIQTLDNIWMDH

-802 FMLFEKLLTSIQ
+802 FMLFEKLLTSIKA
-814 TNYINTILRV
+814 NYINTILRV
-824 EPTLSTKTVEQP
+824 EPTLNIQAVEAQSKL
-836 QNILTGEMVT
+836 QDNSVS

-851 DPCPCGSGK
+851 DLCPCGSGK

>member
-38 DDEIREEITQ
+38 DDEIRAEIAQ

-65 QVFALVREASRRTL
+65 KVFALVREASRRTL

-121 TGRGVHV
+121 TGKGVHV

-171 DKDRDEKGS
+171 DKDRDDKGS
-180 YEVEAEFLTPVSRK
+180 YEVEAEFLTSVSRK

-218 ATSKSNMVQREYS
+218 ATSKANMVQREYYFS
-231 FAIVDEVDSVLID
+231 IVDEVDSVLID

-250 IISMPDTESPALY
+250 IISMPDTDSPALY
-263 KTFSSIVPTL
+263 KTFASIVPTL
-273 KPEVDYTVDEKMRTV
+273 KPETDYTVDEKMRTV
-288 NITESGIDKVEKALN
+288 NITESGIDKVEKTLN

-372 NIQQESKTL
+372 AIQQESKTL

-406 AEEFHKVYDL
+406 AEEFHKVYKL

-421 PTNREIKRIDLPDVV
+421 PTNREIKRIDLADVV

-451 KEVSQK
+451 KETSQK

-479 KFNFK
+479 KFNLK

-529 TEEEKNEILSLGGLY
+529 TEEEKTEILNLGGLY
-544 VIGTERHE
+544 VIGSERHE

-566 QGEPGIT
+566 QGEPGMT

-584 RIFGGERIKS
+584 RIFGGDRIKS

-607 ENMLIAK
+607 ENVLIAK

-637 DDVLNKQREIV
+637 DDVLNKQREII
-648 YRKRRNILMKKTD
+648 YRKRRDIILQKTD
-661 IKSQTTD
+661 IKSQTAD
-668 LIKESVYKI
+668 LIKENVYKI
-677 VSFYTASES
+677 VSFYTAIES
-686 TREWDLNAIKED
+686 PREWDLKSIKDD
-698 INGLVGSKLDF
+698 IIGLIGTKIKLDSKL
-709 SSNLEAI
+709 ETI
-716 RDQEGTMDGK
+716 RDQEGTIESK
-726 KEAITTN
+726 RESITET
-733 LVQMIEN
+733 LIKTIED
-740 ILTNRFASVSDEQYQ
+740 ILANRFNSISDEQYQ
-755 SIMNS
+755 AIMNS

-824 EPTLSTKTVEQP
+824 EPTLNTEIEQP
-836 QNILTGEMVT
+836 TNMISGDSLTK
-846 RVGRN
+846 VGRN

>member
-23 VDTINSLEESYKAKS
+23 VDKINSLEESYKAKS
-38 DDEIREEITQ
+38 DDEIRAEITQ
-48 IKSDIQEK
+48 IKSDIQER

-166 EVPAE
+166 EVPEE
-171 DKDRDEKGS
+171 DKERDEKGS
-180 YEVEAEFLTPVSRK
+180 YEVEDEFLTSVSRK

-218 ATSKSNMVQREYS
+218 ATSKANMVQREYY

-250 IISMPDTESPALY
+250 IISMPDTDSPALY
-263 KTFSSIVPTL
+263 KTFASIVPTL
-273 KPEVDYTVDEKMRTV
+273 QPETDYTVDEKMRTV
-288 NITESGIDKVEKALN
+288 NITEFGIDKVEKALN

-372 NIQQESKTL
+372 TIQQESKTL

-421 PTNREIKRIDLPDVV
+421 PTNREIKRIDLADVV

-529 TEEEKNEILSLGGLY
+529 TEDEKNEIMNLGGLY

-566 QGEPGIT
+566 QGEPGMT

-584 RIFGGERIKS
+584 RIFGGDRIKS

-648 YRKRRNILMKKTD
+648 YRKRRDILMQKTD

-668 LIKESVYKI
+668 LIKESIYKI

-686 TREWDLNAIKED
+686 TREWDLKAIKED

-709 SSNLEAI
+709 SSSLEGI
-716 RDQEGTMDGK
+716 RDQDGTIDNK

-740 ILTNRFASVSDEQYQ
+740 ILSNRFGSVSDEQYQ
-755 SIMNS
+755 AIMNS

-824 EPTLSTKTVEQP
+824 EPTLSTKPVEQL
-836 QNILTGEMVT
+836 QNMLTGETVI

>member
-7 IFGDPNARTLS
+7 IFGDPNSKTLS
-18 KIQPI
+18 KIQPF
-23 VDTINSLEESYKAKS
+23 VDTINSLEETYKAKS
-38 DDEIREEITQ
+38 DEELKAEITQ
-48 IKSDIQEK
+48 IKSDIQEQ
-56 GTGLDEVLP
+56 GTNLDEVLP
-65 QVFALVREASRRTL
+65 QVFAIVREASRRTL

-152 SLGVVTAE
+152 SLGIVTGE
-160 GSYLYR
+160 GSYLYK
-166 EVPAE
+166 EVPEE
-171 DKDRDEKGS
+171 DKERDEKGS
-180 YEVEAEFLTPVSRK
+180 YEVEAEFLTSVSRK

-218 ATSKSNMVQREYS
+218 ATSKDRMVQREYYFS
-231 FAIVDEVDSVLID
+231 IVDEVDSVLID

-263 KTFSSIVPTL
+263 KTFASIIPTL
-273 KPEVDYTVDEKMRTV
+273 KAETDYTVDEKMRTV

-303 ISNIYEEKGIAF
+303 INNIYEEKGIAF

-372 NIQQESKTL
+372 TVQQESKTL

-421 PTNREIKRIDLPDVV
+421 PTNREIKRIDLADVV

-451 KEVSQK
+451 KELSQK

-467 IEKSEALGKVFD
+467 IEKSEALGQVFD
-479 KFNFK
+479 KSGLK

-506 GAITIATNMAGRGVD
+506 SAITIATNMAGRGVD
-521 IKLGGANA
+521 IKLGGATA
-529 TEEEKNEILSLGGLY
+529 TEEEKQEILELGGLY
-544 VIGTERHE
+544 VIGSERHE

-566 QGEPGIT
+566 QGEIGTT

-584 RIFGGERIKS
+584 RIFGGERIKA

-607 ENMLIAK
+607 ENVLIAK

-648 YRKRRNILMKKTD
+648 YRKRRDILLQKID
-661 IKSQTTD
+661 LQEQTTD
-668 LIKESVYKI
+668 LIKENVYKV
-677 VSFYTASES
+677 VSFYTTSES
-686 TREWDLNAIKED
+686 TREWDLKAIKED
-698 INGLVGSKLDF
+698 INGLIGSKLDF
-709 SSNLEAI
+709 GNNLENI
-716 RDQEGTMDGK
+716 RDQEGTIDSK
-726 KEAITTN
+726 KEAITDY
-733 LVQMIEN
+733 LVKTIED
-740 ILTNRFASVSDEQYQ
+740 ILQNRFISISEEQLQ
-755 SIMNS
+755 AIMNS

-824 EPTLSTKTVEQP
+824 EPTLNTQLEQP
-836 QNILTGEMVT
+836 QNMISGETIT

>member
-38 DDEIREEITQ
+38 DEEIRAEITQ
-48 IKSDIQEK
+48 IKTDIKEK

-152 SLGVVTAE
+152 SLGIVTAE
-160 GSYLYR
+160 GAYLYK

-171 DKDRDEKGS
+171 DKNRDDKGS
-180 YEVEAEFLTPVSRK
+180 YEVEAEFLTSVSRK

-218 ATSKSNMVQREYS
+218 ATSKDNMVQREYY

-250 IISMPDTESPALY
+250 IISVPDTESPALY
-263 KTFSSIVPTL
+263 KTFASIVPTL
-273 KPEVDYTVDEKMRTV
+273 KPETDYTVDEKMRTV
-288 NITESGIDKVEKALN
+288 NITESGIDKVEKSLN
-303 ISNIYEEKGIAF
+303 ITNIYEEKGIAF

-330 LDKEYVVKDGEIII
+330 IDKEYVVKDGEIII

-372 NIQQESKTL
+372 EIQQESKTL

-406 AEEFHKVYDL
+406 AEEFHKVYNL

-451 KEVSQK
+451 KETSQK

-479 KFNFK
+479 RFGLK

-529 TEEEKNEILSLGGLY
+529 TEEEKNEILNLGGLY
-544 VIGTERHE
+544 VIGSERHE

-566 QGEPGIT
+566 QGEPGMT

-584 RIFGGERIKS
+584 RIFGGDRIKS

-607 ENMLIAK
+607 ENVLIAK

-637 DDVLNKQREIV
+637 DDVLNKQREII
-648 YRKRRNILMKKTD
+648 YRKRREVMLRNTD
-661 IKSQTTD
+661 LKSQTSD
-668 LIKESVYKI
+668 LIRENIYKI
-677 VSFYTASES
+677 VSFYTTIES
-686 TREWDLNAIKED
+686 PREWDLKSIKED
-698 INGLVGSKLDF
+698 VIGLIGAKIDF
-709 SSNLEAI
+709 ASSLENL
-716 RDQEGTMDGK
+716 RDQDGTIDSK
-726 KEAITTN
+726 KEAITKF
-733 LVQMIEN
+733 LVTTIED
-740 ILTNRFASVSDEQYQ
+740 ILSSRFNSVSDEQY
-755 SIMNS
+755 SDIMAS
-760 VYIQTLDNLWMDH
+760 VYIQTLDSLWMDH

-783 IRLRGYAQRDPLI
+783 IRLRGYAQRDPLV

-824 EPTLSTKTVEQP
+824 EPTLNVEKIQSQSSMLNNDSTQ
-836 QNILTGEMVT
+836 

>member
-23 VDTINSLEESYKAKS
+23 VDNINVLEEAYKAKS
-38 DDEIREEITQ
+38 DDEIRAEIIQ
-48 IKSDIQEK
+48 IKTDIQEK
-56 GTGLDEVLP
+56 GISLDEVLP

-138 DAVWMGQIYNFLGL
+138 DAVWMGQVYNFLGL

-171 DKDRDEKGS
+171 DKERDDKGS
-180 YEVEAEFLTPVSRK
+180 YEVEAEFLTLVSRK

-218 ATSKSNMVQREYS
+218 ATSKDNMVQRDSY

-263 KTFSSIVPTL
+263 KTFASIVPTL
-273 KPEVDYTVDEKMRTV
+273 KPDTDYTVDEKMRTV
-288 NITESGIDKVEKALN
+288 NITESGIDKVEKSLN
-303 ISNIYEEKGIAF
+303 INNIYEEKGIAF

-330 LDKEYVVKDGEIII
+330 IDKEYVVKDGEIII

-372 NIQQESKTL
+372 TIQQESKTL

-421 PTNREIKRIDLPDVV
+421 PTNRETKRTDLADVV
-436 YKNEKAKFKAIAQKV
+436 YKNEKSKFTAIAKKV
-451 KEVSQK
+451 KEVSEL

-467 IEKSEALGKVFD
+467 IEKSEELGKVFD
-479 KFNFK
+479 KFGLK

-495 EGLIIADAGKK
+495 EGIIIADAGKK
-506 GAITIATNMAGRGVD
+506 GSITIATNMAGRGVD

-529 TEEEKNEILSLGGLY
+529 TEEEKQAVLELGGLY
-544 VIGTERHE
+544 VIGSERHE

-566 QGEPGIT
+566 QGEIGVT

-584 RIFGGERIKS
+584 RIFGGDRIKS
-594 LMERFNFPEDEPI
+594 LMERFNFPDDEPI
-607 ENMLIAK
+607 ENVLIAK

-648 YRKRRNILMKKTD
+648 YRKRRDILLQKID
-661 IKSQTTD
+661 LQEQTSD
-668 LIKESVYKI
+668 LIKENVYKI
-677 VSFYTASES
+677 VSFYTSSES
-686 TREWDLNAIKED
+686 TREWDLKAIKED
-698 INGLVGSKLDF
+698 INGLIGSKLDF
-709 SSNLEAI
+709 STNLENI
-716 RDQEGTMDGK
+716 RDQEGLIDSK
-726 KEAITTN
+726 KEAITDN
-733 LVQMIEN
+733 LVKTITD
-740 ILTNRFASVSDEQYQ
+740 ILKHRFSSISEEQRQ
-755 SIMNS
+755 AIMGS
-760 VYIQTLDNLWMDH
+760 VYIQTLDNIWMDH

-802 FMLFEKLLTSIQ
+802 FMLFEKLLTSIKA
-814 TNYINTILRV
+814 NYINTILRV
-824 EPTLSTKTVEQP
+824 EPTLNIQAVEAQSKL
-836 QNILTGEMVT
+836 QDNSVS

-851 DPCPCGSGK
+851 DLCPCGSGK

>member
-7 IFGDPNARTLS
+7 IFGDPNAKTLS
-18 KIQPI
+18 KIQPF
-23 VDTINSLEESYKAKS
+23 VDTINSLEETYKAKS
-38 DDEIREEITQ
+38 DEDLKSEIAQ
-48 IKSDIQEK
+48 IKSDIQER
-56 GTGLDEVLP
+56 GTSLDEVLP
-65 QVFALVREASRRTL
+65 QVFAIVREASRRTL

-111 ATLPTVLNAL
+111 ATLPTVLNAM

-152 SLGVVTAE
+152 SLGIVTGE
-160 GSYLYR
+160 GSYLYK
-166 EVPAE
+166 ESPEE
-171 DKDRDEKGS
+171 DKERDEKGS
-180 YEVEAEFLTPVSRK
+180 YEVEAEFLTSVTRK

-218 ATSKSNMVQREYS
+218 ATSKDRMVQREYY

-263 KTFSSIVPTL
+263 KTFASIIPTL
-273 KPEVDYTVDEKMRTV
+273 KPETDYTVDEKMRTV
-288 NITESGIDKVEKALN
+288 NITESGIDKVEKSLN

-330 LDKEYVVKDGEIII
+330 LDKEYVVKNGEIII

-372 NIQQESKTL
+372 TVQQESKTL

-406 AEEFHKVYDL
+406 AEEFHKVYNL

-421 PTNREIKRIDLPDVV
+421 PTNREIKRIDLADVV

-451 KEVSQK
+451 KELSQK

-467 IEKSEALGKVFD
+467 IDKSEVLGQVFD
-479 KFNFK
+479 KFGLK
-484 YTILNAKQHEA
+484 YTILNANQHEA

-521 IKLGGANA
+521 IKLGGAAA
-529 TEEEKNEILSLGGLY
+529 TEEEKQEILELGGLY
-544 VIGTERHE
+544 VIGSERHE

-566 QGEPGIT
+566 QGELGIT

-607 ENMLIAK
+607 ENVLIAK

-648 YRKRRNILMKKTD
+648 YRKRRDILLQKIDLKD
-661 IKSQTTD
+661 QTED
-668 LIKESVYKI
+668 LIKENVYKV
-677 VSFYTASES
+677 VSFYTTSES
-686 TREWDLNAIKED
+686 IREWDLQAIKDD
-698 INGLVGSKLDF
+698 IKGLIGSQLDF
-709 SSNLEAI
+709 INNLENI
-716 RDQEGTMDGK
+716 RDQEVTIDSK
-726 KEAITTN
+726 KEAITDFLFKN
-733 LVQMIEN
+733 IED
-740 ILTNRFASVSDEQYQ
+740 ILSSRFNAVSDEQY
-755 SIMNS
+755 SDIMAS

-783 IRLRGYAQRDPLI
+783 IRLRGYAQRDPLV

-802 FMLFEKLLTSIQ
+802 FMLFEKLLTSVQ

-824 EPTLSTKTVEQP
+824 EPTLDLQKVESQTVLNNNSVQ
-836 QNILTGEMVT
+836 

-851 DPCPCGSGK
+851 DTCPCGSGK

>member
-7 IFGDPNARTLS
+7 IFGDPNAKTLS

-23 VDTINSLEESYKAKS
+23 VDTINSLEETYKSKS
-38 DDEIREEITQ
+38 DDEIRADITQ
-48 IKSDIQEK
+48 IKTDIQEK
-56 GTGLDEVLP
+56 ETSLDEVLP

-152 SLGVVTAE
+152 SLGIVTAE
-160 GSYLYR
+160 GSYLYK

-171 DKDRDEKGS
+171 DKDRDDKGS
-180 YEVEAEFLTPVSRK
+180 YEVEAEFLTSVSRK

-218 ATSKSNMVQREYS
+218 ATSKANMVQREYY
-231 FAIVDEVDSVLID
+231 FTIVDEVDSVLID

-263 KTFSSIVPTL
+263 KTFASIVPTL
-273 KPEVDYTVDEKMRTV
+273 KPETDYTVDEKMRTV
-288 NITESGIDKVEKALN
+288 NITESGIDKVEKSLN
-303 ISNIYEEKGIAF
+303 INNIYEEKGIAF

-372 NIQQESKTL
+372 AIQQESKTL

-406 AEEFHKVYDL
+406 AEEFHKVYKL

-451 KEVSQK
+451 KETSQK

-467 IEKSEALGKVFD
+467 IEKSEALGKIFD
-479 KFNFK
+479 KFGLK

-544 VIGTERHE
+544 VIGSERHE

-566 QGEPGIT
+566 QGEPGMT

-584 RIFGGERIKS
+584 RIFGGDRIKS

-607 ENMLIAK
+607 ENVLIAK

-637 DDVLNKQREIV
+637 DDVLNKQREII
-648 YRKRRNILMKKTD
+648 YRKRRDIILQKTD
-661 IKSQTTD
+661 LKTHTSD

-677 VSFYTASES
+677 VSFYTAIES
-686 TREWDLNAIKED
+686 PREWDLKSIKED
-698 INGLVGSKLDF
+698 VIGLIGAKIDFGS
-709 SSNLEAI
+709 NIENI
-716 RDQEGTMDGK
+716 RDQDGTIESK
-726 KEAITTN
+726 REAITEV
-733 LVQMIEN
+733 LVKTIED
-740 ILTNRFASVSDEQYQ
+740 ILSHRFKSISDEQYQ
-755 SIMNS
+755 SIMGS

-814 TNYINTILRV
+814 NNYINTILRV
-824 EPTLSTKTVEQP
+824 EPTLNTQAVEAQSKLQD
-836 QNILTGEMVT
+836 QNISKA
-846 RVGRN
+846 GRN

-860 KYKKCHGK
+860 KYKKCHGKS

>member
-7 IFGDPNARTLS
+7 IFGDPNSKTLS
-18 KIQPI
+18 KIQPF
-23 VDTINSLEESYKAKS
+23 VDTINSLEETYKAKS
-38 DDEIREEITQ
+38 DEELKAEITQ
-48 IKSDIQEK
+48 IKSDIQEQ
-56 GTGLDEVLP
+56 GTNLDEVLA
-65 QVFALVREASRRTL
+65 QVFAIVREASRRTL

-152 SLGVVTAE
+152 SLGIVTGE
-160 GSYLYR
+160 GSYLYK
-166 EVPAE
+166 EVPEE
-171 DKDRDEKGS
+171 DKERDEKGS
-180 YEVEAEFLTPVSRK
+180 YEVEAEFLTSVSRK

-218 ATSKSNMVQREYS
+218 ATSKDRMVQREYYFS
-231 FAIVDEVDSVLID
+231 IVDEVDSVLID

-263 KTFSSIVPTL
+263 KTFASIIPTL
-273 KPEVDYTVDEKMRTV
+273 KAETDYTVDEKMRTV

-303 ISNIYEEKGIAF
+303 INNIYEEKGIAF

-372 NIQQESKTL
+372 TVQQESKTL

-421 PTNREIKRIDLPDVV
+421 PTNREIKRIDLADVV

-451 KEVSQK
+451 KELSQK

-467 IEKSEALGKVFD
+467 IEKSEALGQVFD
-479 KFNFK
+479 KSGLK

-506 GAITIATNMAGRGVD
+506 AAITIATNMAGRGVD
-521 IKLGGANA
+521 IKLGGATA
-529 TEEEKNEILSLGGLY
+529 TEEEKQEILELGGLY
-544 VIGTERHE
+544 VIGSERHE

-566 QGEPGIT
+566 QGEIGTT

-584 RIFGGERIKS
+584 RIFGGERIKA

-607 ENMLIAK
+607 ENVLIAK

-648 YRKRRNILMKKTD
+648 YRKRRDILLQKID
-661 IKSQTTD
+661 LQEQTTD
-668 LIKESVYKI
+668 LIKENVYKV
-677 VSFYTASES
+677 VSFYTTSES
-686 TREWDLNAIKED
+686 TREWDLKAIKED
-698 INGLVGSKLDF
+698 INGLIGSKLDF
-709 SSNLEAI
+709 GNNLENI
-716 RDQEGTMDGK
+716 RDQEGTIDSK
-726 KEAITTN
+726 KEAITDY
-733 LVQMIEN
+733 LVKTIED
-740 ILTNRFASVSDEQYQ
+740 ILQNRFSSISEEQLQ
-755 SIMNS
+755 AIMNS

-824 EPTLSTKTVEQP
+824 EPTLNTQLEQP
-836 QNILTGEMVT
+836 QNMISGETIT